1 MKKAKIFLALAAG
14 MLLASCGHKPLT
26 PEEISAWYSEHA
38 SSSIPQEQSSQPAEQ
53 SSVAPSSSAQP
64 SSSQQATSSAQ
75 QQTSSAQQQTSSEQV
90 SSSEVVSSS
99 EEVVSSQE
107 QSSEQQQSSEE
118 QSSVAEKVTV
128 TFDCKGG
135 SAIDPVVLDKG
146 EKVDVPDV
154 PTRDGYD
161 FVGWYRDPSFNNAY
175 DFALPVEAHITLYA
189 LWEVHVDPQPGDVY
203 GLFINGEA
211 VPGAFADA
219 TAEKGTDTCREQ
231 LKITV
236 TVSAGDVLTFQRNGA
251 AVEPG
256 IGTGSGNNVKV
267 VLGGLQVI
275 NDAEDVTLW
284 FKIYD
289 PETIGDPDGYSVW
302 LEGYEAPTAEYAFKI
317 GENDGP
323 TFVDATAEKGSDT
336 CYLQLKAT
344 VTVTAGDLLTFT
356 HGDTAIAPGA
366 GYYAG
371 NNVKVAEGGLE
382 VINDAADVNLWF
394 KVYHG
399 ETEADP
405 DGYSVWLEGYEA
417 PTPQPGDEINATVT
431 GLEDWW
437 FNDVLVFAC
446 YWGTSIDGGWVA
458 VTKDSATQGS
468 VTLPAGTTGFLLVR
482 CADGTTA
489 TGDTKPNW
497 GMTTGDGAGR
507 IYNQTGDITIVAEQ
521 TSYACPSWSN
531 YPKN

>member
-38 SSSIPQEQSSQPAEQ
+38 SSSIPQEQSSQPEQQ

-75 QQTSSAQQQTSSEQV
+75 QPSSSEQV

-99 EEVVSSQE
+99 EEVVSSAD
-107 QSSEQQQSSEE
+107 QSSQEQQSSEE

-128 TFDCKGG
+128 TFDSKGG

-175 DFALPVEAHITLYA
+175 DFALPVEADITLYA

-236 TVSAGDVLTFQRNGA
+236 TVSAGDVLTFQRNGT

-256 IGTGSGNNVKV
+256 IGTGSGNNVKKV
-267 VLGGLQVI
+267 EGGLQVV
-275 NDAEDVTLW
+275 NDAEGVTLW

-289 PETIGDPDGYSVW
+289 PETVGDPDGYSVW

-317 GENDGP
+317 GEYDGP
-323 TFVDATAEKGSDT
+323 EFVDATAEKGSDT

-344 VTVTAGDLLTFT
+344 VTVVAGDILTFT
-356 HGDTAIAPGA
+356 HGDTPIAPGA

-371 NNVKVAEGGLE
+371 NNVKSVEGGLE
-382 VINDAADVNLWF
+382 VINDAIGVNLWF

-399 ETEADP
+399 ATEADP

-417 PTPQPGDEINATVT
+417 PTPQPGDELNVTVT
-431 GLEDWW
+431 GLPDWW
-437 FNDVLVFAC
+437 FNSVLVFAN
-446 YWGTSIDGGWVA
+446 YWGAENGWVA
-458 VTKDSATQGS
+458 VTKDSETQGS
-468 VTLPAGTTGFLLVR
+468 IALPAGTTGFLLVR

-507 IYNQTGDITIVAEQ
+507 IYNQTGDITIVADQ